1 MLVRTLEYGQHI
13 SSIIINEGVIVR
25 KGNTY
30 TMPVD
35 GIVLVDLLMFPIS
48 LKLRLFLRLRLKSAM
63 VLAVV
68 SSIISWLLPMEME

>member
-35 GIVLVDLLMFPIS
+35 GIAKPQI
-48 LKLRLFLRLRLKSAM
+48 KLEYLTNG
-63 VLAVV
+63 VTT
-68 SSIISWLLPMEME
+68 E